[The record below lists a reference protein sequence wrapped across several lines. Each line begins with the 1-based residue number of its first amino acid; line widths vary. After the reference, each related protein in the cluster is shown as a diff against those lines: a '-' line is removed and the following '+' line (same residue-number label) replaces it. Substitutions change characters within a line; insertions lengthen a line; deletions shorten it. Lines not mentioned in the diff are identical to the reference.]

1 MRRLV
6 PVLALMALVV
16 AGCGSSGPSTS
27 AVAVAQTTQT
37 SRQPATSPT
46 TTTAHAPNGDIY
58 DWLPHLYQRVAPKV
72 VAILVQK
79 GQGAGEGSG
88 VIWSSDGNIVTDA
101 HVISG
106 ASTIEVALASGER
119 LPAKV
124 VGTDQETD
132 LAVIKIDKT
141 GLPVAQFAKSLPE
154 VGRLAAAIGSPL
166 GFQSSFTQ
174 GIISGL
180 HRNLPSGAGLP
191 LVDLIQTDA
200 PISPGNSGG
209 ALVNEYGVVVGINEA
224 YIPPSQGAVSIGFA
238 TPAPT
243 VTYVVNQL
251 IENGKAEH
259 AFLGIQPADI
269 TPSVAQQY
277 GISAQQGVI
286 VLDVVQGNAAEKA
299 GLKPGDVITQIGE
312 RRDRGRRRPAHD
324 PARAQPGDKVQLTV
338 LRNGNRQQVQ
348 VTLSGRSGG

>member
-1 MRRLV
+1 MRRLAPLLALV
-6 PVLALMALVV
+6 AVLA

-27 AVAVAQTTQT
+27 AIAVAQTTQT
-37 SRQPATSPT
+37 SHQPAST
-46 TTTAHAPNGDIY
+46 TPHAPNGDIY
-58 DWLPHLYQRVAPKV
+58 DWLPHLYERVSPKV

-101 HVISG
+101 HVVSG
-106 ASTIEVALASGER
+106 ASKVEVAFASGER
-119 LPAKV
+119 VPAKV
-124 VGTDQETD
+124 VGTDQQTD
-132 LAVIKIDKT
+132 LAVIKVEKT

-154 VGRLAAAIGSPL
+154 VGQLAAAIGSPL
-166 GFQSSFTQ
+166 GFQGSFTQ
-174 GIISGL
+174 GIVSGL

-243 VTYVVNQL
+243 VTYVVQQL

-259 AFLGIQPADI
+259 AFLGIQPGDV

-277 GISAQQGVI
+277 GLSVKSGVI
-286 VLDVVQGNAAEKA
+286 VLDVVSGSAAAKA
-299 GLKPGDVITQIGE
+299 GLKPGDVITKIGDQKIE
-312 RRDRGRRRPAHD
+312 DVGGLLTSLREHR
-324 PARAQPGDKVQLTV
+324 PGDKVQLTV
-338 LRNGNRQQVQ
+338 LRNGSQQQVQ
-348 VTLSGRSGG
+348 VTLSGRSAG